1 MNNLTQAIGIGVG
14 DDHGL
19 AIVGTVS
26 SPIVTVTPPSL
37 DFGGQLKTT
46 TSLTR
51 SVTISNTG
59 NASLTVNS
67 ASLGGTNAG
76 DFAIVGPTLP
86 FTVAPGSSKVISLTF
101 APPVSGYRVA
111 SLQIND
117 TGADSPHIVPL
128 SGYGQDTA
136 PISGSVVNWGNNS
149 QGQLGTG
156 NYIGSPTPVMPTG
169 LPGPVIAVAGGHDY
183 SLALLTDGSVW
194 AWGANGTGQL
204 GNGSSSQSNLPVQ
217 VNISGVIAIAAGFW
231 HAVALKS
238 DGTVWAW
245 GWNNFGQLGNNY
257 DVTSNLPVQVLN
269 SDYTIFSGVK
279 AIAAG
284 GSNSL
289 ALKQDGTLWAWGSNG
304 SGQLGIG
311 STTPIP
317 YSPNQ
322 VNISGSIQNFK
333 VGDSFVLAT
342 KTDGSVWV
350 WGKNDQ
356 GQLGL
361 GTTANV
367 NTPTQNSSL
376 SGITD
381 IGVGSIFGF
390 ALKNDGTVYSWG
402 HNNRAELGRGNN
414 TDSLVPVAVSGL
426 RGATLV
432 EGGDEFGLA
441 LKSDGTVWGWGYNN
455 DGELGN
461 GGQNNPNYNPGC
473 ACQVSPAR
481 SGSIS
486 QLLGLGAGDAHGMAI
501 VGPINRPIFSSDSS
515 LDFGNQVVGQTSLTS
530 SITISNSGQVAFSIS
545 SLSLGGANSGNFSL
559 VGATLPINVAG
570 NSSVSLNLTFN
581 PNVVGIR
588 TATLTITS
596 TAVDSPYI
604 LPLSGYGI
612 LTPPPLGSLRAWG
625 ENGFGELGTGN
636 LTNTNVITNVVG
648 LGNVVAIASGDN
660 HNLALLVDG
669 TVWAWGYNGYG
680 QLGNGTNTN
689 SNIPLKVPGLRGVTA
704 IAASSNQS
712 FALRSDGTLWGW
724 GSNGNGA
731 LGLGHN
737 INRNV
742 PTQVLNND
750 YSVFG
755 GVKQVVAGGDH
766 TFAQKQDG
774 SWWVWGTNSAG
785 QLGIGSTVSPYYF
798 PTPFNSLPG
807 VSQLSAGYSHTLALK
822 NDGTVYVWG
831 DNTYGQLGLGNT
843 QAISVPVKIN
853 NNTYTAIGTGTYHS
867 LATRSDATVWTWGY
881 NSNGQLGNNSIA
893 QSNIPVQVSG
903 ISGATGLAGSGLH
916 SLAAVGGLVYAWGYN
931 GYGQL
936 GDGTNTQRLTPVQV
950 INLTSVGAVEALSN
964 SSLALVTESL
974 ARVGFSPASTQF
986 VNQSVGA
993 TSPPKQVNITNNGSA
1008 NLILTTVTLSGP
1020 NAADF
1025 NLTVTG
1031 LPVTLNPGASLPVTL
1046 TFTASATG
1054 QRRANL
1060 VVTDNA
1066 PDSPQTYPVLGFV
1079 DPSALNG
1086 NWAGAQTLTLTSGPN
1101 GTQKATVD
1109 QYISTGNSSKWFK
1122 ITAGLNAGVVISLT
1136 NASGAPSLPADY
1148 DLAVYKDLQV
1158 AYNQLI
1164 LPQDL
1169 VTVASQAAPYEFLP
1183 YEFLPYEFLPYEF
1196 LPYEFLPYEFLPY
1209 EFLPYEF
1216 LSSNRSAEAHLPYN
1230 MVTEPVLPN
1239 SYQSEQYNSAL
1250 RKGILS
1256 LSIHDGL
1263 SPESIKFNTF
1273 TNTGDIYIR
1282 VRSAGGA
1289 TSIAD
1294 AFHLDITVT
1303 GGA

>member
-1 MNNLTQAIGIGVG
+1 MVAGGAWHSVALLSDGTVWAWGYNGDGELGNGNNTNSNVPVQVQNLRGIIAIAAGRYYSLALRSDGTVWGWGSNNYGQLGNGSVSYANLPVQVVNSDFTPLTGIKALAADDQHTLALKTDGTLLAWGRNNEGQLGIGNFIGYSAFPVAVQTLTQVKAISAGYLYSMAVKTDGTIWTWGSNTNGELGLGTTTNVNTPTQITALSGITAVSGNQLSLALKSDGTVWAWGKNNSGQLGNHSITPSSTSPLQVSGLRGVTAIRAGRLTAVAIKGDGTVWAWGYNGSGQLGNNLVSLSGCTCQITPVSVNNLTQAIGIGVG

-588 TATLTITS
+588 TATLPITS

-636 LTNTNVITNVVG
+636 LINTNVITNVVG

-755 GVKQVVAGGDH
+755 GVKQVAAGGDH

-867 LATRSDATVWTWGY
+867 LATRSDATVWAWGY

-936 GDGTNTQRLTPVQV
+936 GDGTNTQRLTPV
-950 INLTSVGAVEALSN
+950 
-964 SSLALVTESL
+964 
-974 ARVGFSPASTQF
+974 
-986 VNQSVGA
+986 
-993 TSPPKQVNITNNGSA
+993 
-1008 NLILTTVTLSGP
+1008 
-1020 NAADF
+1020 
-1025 NLTVTG
+1025 
-1031 LPVTLNPGASLPVTL
+1031 
-1046 TFTASATG
+1046 
-1054 QRRANL
+1054 
-1060 VVTDNA
+1060 
-1066 PDSPQTYPVLGFV
+1066 
-1079 DPSALNG
+1079 
-1086 NWAGAQTLTLTSGPN
+1086 
-1101 GTQKATVD
+1101 
-1109 QYISTGNSSKWFK
+1109 
-1122 ITAGLNAGVVISLT
+1122 
-1136 NASGAPSLPADY
+1136 
-1148 DLAVYKDLQV
+1148 
-1158 AYNQLI
+1158 
-1164 LPQDL
+1164 
-1169 VTVASQAAPYEFLP
+1169 
-1183 YEFLPYEFLPYEF
+1183 
-1196 LPYEFLPYEFLPY
+1196 
-1209 EFLPYEF
+1209 
-1216 LSSNRSAEAHLPYN
+1216 
-1230 MVTEPVLPN
+1230 
-1239 SYQSEQYNSAL
+1239 
-1250 RKGILS
+1250 
-1256 LSIHDGL
+1256 
-1263 SPESIKFNTF
+1263 
-1273 TNTGDIYIR
+1273 
-1282 VRSAGGA
+1282 
-1289 TSIAD
+1289 
-1294 AFHLDITVT
+1294 
-1303 GGA
+1303 